1 MDVAKLLEIYK
12 NLSTDDRLIFER
24 GRKRITFD
32 EETKKMEQKR
42 KEIASSLAQLV
53 ENDIPYISADWIKK
67 NVFGLNENDK

>member
-24 GRKRITFD
+24 GRKRIIFD
-32 EETKKMEQKR
+32 EETKKMEQIR

>member
-1 MDVAKLLEIYK
+1 MIG
-12 NLSTDDRLIFER
+12 LISN
-24 GRKRITFD
+24 KYNP
-32 EETKKMEQKR
+32 KMEQKR

>member
-1 MDVAKLLEIYK
+1 MVVAKLLEIYK

-24 GRKRITFD
+24 GRKRIIFD

>member
-1 MDVAKLLEIYK
+1 MVVAKLLEIYK

-24 GRKRITFD
+24 GRKRIIFD
-32 EETKKMEQKR
+32 EETKKMEQTR